1 MDDDNDDGFAANR
14 ERDLD
19 DILRELEQTTH
30 TTGKRKQG
38 DGQQQWAGPRTRE
51 AEEGEAGDDG
61 ELADMVAMNA
71 ANQDLDVTVQVRAK
85 HHVGDDRDEYEQ
97 APATRPKRSQR
108 PTNKKSLG
116 EAEFG
121 QLSKK
126 AFGSTAGLTL

>member
-30 TTGKRKQG
+30 ASGKKKQG
-38 DGQQQWAGPRTRE
+38 DAQWAASRARE
-51 AEEGEAGDDG
+51 AQEEEAGDNV

-71 ANQDLDVTVQVRAK
+71 GNQDLDVTVQVRAK
-85 HHVGDDRDEYEQ
+85 HHVGDGDKDIFDQ

-108 PTNKKSLG
+108 PSNKKSLG
-116 EAEFG
+116 EHEFV

-126 AFGSTAGLTL
+126 GLGATTGLTL

>member
-30 TTGKRKQG
+30 TAGKRKPG
-38 DGQQQWAGPRTRE
+38 EGQHQWGASRAQE
-51 AEEGEAGDDG
+51 AEGEGGEDG

-71 ANQDLDVTVQVRAK
+71 SNQDLDVTVQVRAK
-85 HHVGDDRDEYEQ
+85 HHVGDDKDVFDQ
-97 APATRPKRSQR
+97 APAARPKRNQR

-116 EAEFG
+116 EAEFV
-121 QLSKK
+121 
-126 AFGSTAGLTL
+126 